1 MHAPGRIYRPQIPS
15 IQRQTVARSPPSY
28 TYAHSPN
35 SERWSVQRSALG
47 KDGGRWLPPRNPRL
61 YAGETLQGICAELG
75 LLMPSPTVLHERYQE
90 PAAAVEISYKR
101 SRSST
106 YIARSML
113 NLLANLTAEVIG
125 LKAADESDSNR
136 SAEALTRFA
145 VAHGMGARLLDYSG
159 VSDLSRVS
167 AGGLAW
173 FMARQVTQWFA
184 GPSETES
191 SDRSRQTHL
200 RCPIALENWHVELC

>member
-1 MHAPGRIYRPQIPS
+1 MFWPQIPS

-35 SERWSVQRSALG
+35 LERWSVQRSALG
-47 KDGGRWLPPRNPRL
+47 KDGGRWPPPRNLRL

-90 PAAAVEISYKR
+90 PAAAVEIAYRR
-101 SRSST
+101 SKPHT
-106 YIARSML
+106 DIARSML
-113 NLLANLTAEVIG
+113 KLSTNLTAEVIG

-136 SAEALTRFA
+136 SAEVVTRFA
-145 VAHGMGARLLDYSG
+145 VAHGMEARLLDHSG

-173 FMARQVTQWFA
+173 FTAWQV
-184 GPSETES
+184 
-191 SDRSRQTHL
+191 
-200 RCPIALENWHVELC
+200 